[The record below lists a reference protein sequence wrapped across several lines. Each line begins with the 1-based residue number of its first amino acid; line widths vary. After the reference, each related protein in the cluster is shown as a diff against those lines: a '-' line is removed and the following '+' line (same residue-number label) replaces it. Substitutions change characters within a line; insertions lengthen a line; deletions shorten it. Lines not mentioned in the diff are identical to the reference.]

1 MRRRLLPHALALWI
15 SAPLLLLIATQ
26 RPGGGGRARAAAL
39 PRVLAS
45 FAVVKDYAITPK
57 IVAALGTTDAVQRA
71 YRSALG
77 DVFLVAVFHE
87 ANWKSV
93 HAPDTCLRG
102 SGMDVVEDDYR
113 RIASGETTYSVGRL
127 LMRSTETG
135 DGYLSLFCYV
145 APPAF
150 VTGSYWQFFLHHA
163 PRALFRQDLSGCLL
177 RAETWI
183 SDGDVAAAEQRCAE
197 FLAELIPTALE
208 SVR

>member
-1 MRRRLLPHALALWI
+1 MKRRLLPHALALWI

-26 RPGGGGRARAAAL
+26 RPGGGDRARAAAL
-39 PRVLAS
+39 PRVLRS
-45 FAVVKDYAITPK
+45 FAVVTDYPITPAM
-57 IVAALGTTDAVQRA
+57 VAALGTTDAIQRR

-77 DVFLVAVFHE
+77 DVFLIAVFHE

-102 SGMDVVEDDYR
+102 GGMDVVEDDHR
-113 RIASGETTYSVGRL
+113 RIASGETTFEVGRL
-127 LMRSTETG
+127 LMRKNKSGEE
-135 DGYLSLFCYV
+135 YLSLFCYV

-177 RAETWI
+177 RAETFV
-183 SDGDVAAAEQRCAE
+183 DAGGVAAAEQRCAE
-197 FLAELIPTALE
+197 LLSELVPLALDSL
-208 SVR
+208 R